1 METIWLELESN
12 EMMTDEF
19 MAFILFLDVHDMK
32 RTTYI
37 VEDYLIFEVTG
48 KMTDKFNTQLGQLML
63 LYPITQ
69 SYDIDKSIMSNYD
82 IWKEMS
88 NIE

>member
-1 METIWLELESN
+1 METIWLELESA
-12 EMMTDEF
+12 EMSTDEF
-19 MAFILFLDVHDMK
+19 MAFTLFLDVHNMK
-32 RTTYI
+32 RTAYI
-37 VEDYLIFEVTG
+37 VDDYLIFKIIG

-69 SYDIDKSIMSNYD
+69 SYDIDKSIMSDYD

-88 NIE
+88 NTE

>member
-1 METIWLELESN
+1 METIWLELETD

-19 MAFILFLDVHDMK
+19 MAFVLFLDAHDMK

-37 VEDYLIFEVTG
+37 VDDYLIFKIMGKVT
-48 KMTDKFNTQLGQLML
+48 DEFNTQLGQLML

-69 SYDIDKSIMSNYD
+69 SYDINESIMSDYD

-88 NIE
+88 NTE